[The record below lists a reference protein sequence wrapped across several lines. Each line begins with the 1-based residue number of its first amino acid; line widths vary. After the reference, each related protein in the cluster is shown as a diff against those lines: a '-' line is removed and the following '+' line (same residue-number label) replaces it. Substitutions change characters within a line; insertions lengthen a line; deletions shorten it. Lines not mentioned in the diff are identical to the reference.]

1 MSDIIETV
9 DPANW
14 VCRLQINVT
23 KKFNISIKW
32 DPLDPDLDYWTSL
45 GDEGRKE
52 FILSGLYK
60 AFETLGITTNDT

>member
-14 VCRLQINVT
+14 VCKLQINVT

-32 DPLDPDLDYWTSL
+32 YPLDPDLDYWTSL
-45 GDEGRKE
+45 GDE
-52 FILSGLYK
+52 
-60 AFETLGITTNDT
+60 